1 VWKASS
7 AVVYRTIGRKKSL
20 LTSPP
25 LQSGSLGKKLYP
37 AHLGYFNLH
46 GIKEAAEW
54 YGQKTADS
62 SPKWPEYPIALSP
75 TDFDEKN
82 APKVIFSEACYG
94 TYIDCKS
101 IDQAMSLNLLSKGSL
116 AIVGST
122 VVSYGSV
129 TSPLIG
135 ADLLGY
141 FFWNYLR
148 QGQSVGNAFLRAKF
162 SLAREMSKRQGF
174 LDGED
179 QKTLLS
185 FVLYGDPL
193 VTMEGAKSTPKSV
206 FRSSIH
212 PTIKTFSDKHEQ
224 AFVPETVLAEALVQV
239 KHIVDQYLPEL
250 KEADIG
256 ISQQLCNCTHVNHQC
271 AECKITSKTV
281 KYQGKRIVVT
291 LSKQVQTSNR
301 VHPLFA
307 RFTID
312 DHGKLLKLS
321 ASR

>member
-1 VWKASS
+1 
-7 AVVYRTIGRKKSL
+7 
-20 LTSPP
+20 
-25 LQSGSLGKKLYP
+25 
-37 AHLGYFNLH
+37 
-46 GIKEAAEW
+46 
-54 YGQKTADS
+54 
-62 SPKWPEYPIALSP
+62 
-75 TDFDEKN
+75 
-82 APKVIFSEACYG
+82 
-94 TYIDCKS
+94 
-101 IDQAMSLNLLSKGSL
+101 MSLNLLSKGSL